1 MKINRIFSL
10 CIHFPSYCLIFF
22 SFFTIYYH
30 IFLFCRATFIQF
42 CYLGFPLS
50 IFSTLIYFCYYKFNN
65 IFIQIKQHT
74 DTTNNF
80 IQDENKYISIM
91 ISIAC
96 IIMFI
101 YFFSKSYHLTWILC
115 VIFLLVSLFYK
126 KQQEKNI
133 PVSTLKIKIVWKDLF
148 AIFLLSFLYAL
159 LTICIKRTDADD
171 ALFVAIAVHLIN
183 LPHEQLFQ
191 TDPLFHDIPF
201 KIWPYQFESFNV
213 LSAVLSTL
221 TNLQPAK
228 VSHYILAT
236 ISSIL
241 YPLAW
246 SRFFLHFGITPRV
259 IFFPFLLLSFL
270 LAESHASFGN
280 FTFVRFFQ
288 GKAIFVSII
297 VPLIYSSIWDFIND
311 KKKKDILNV
320 FLLSVAAFG
329 CTSSAIFIVPQII
342 GFSLICAYSFISI
355 RNMCY
360 LISPIMCYYGFWI
373 ITFFITI
380 ISPIKNSYVIPV
392 VTEDTV
398 QFVFG
403 TIQKFIL
410 LFFILTSWLY
420 IKNQKKKY
428 YFLLLTLLYFL
439 IPLNPY
445 CMQILKI
452 GVTPYIC
459 WRELWTIPI
468 WGIACIGLYGLTLLS
483 ATYIVSIFKQGN
495 KNFIQCI
502 LLCFFTISMLSL
514 SNLRSSNFERMG
526 FDRLWYPKKKKK
538 VLSTIDKN
546 LTSGQTIIAPYD
558 LSCWLTTFKKRYHV
572 LTNRYLVALDEYIK
586 LYDPNIAAFLN
597 LENPTKEEQIFF
609 INWVKDVSPNA
620 IVIKN
625 SQRLYNNL
633 TLLGYERILIDP
645 TGDLFLKIK

>member
-10 CIHFPSYCLIFF
+10 YIHIPSYCLIFF

-30 IFLFCRATFIQF
+30 IFLFCRSTFIQF
-42 CYLGFPLS
+42 YHIGFPLS
-50 IFSTLIYFCYYKFNN
+50 IFSTLIYFYYYKFNN

-74 DTTNNF
+74 DTISNSL
-80 IQDENKYISIM
+80 QDRNKYMSTM

-96 IIMFI
+96 IIIFV
-101 YFFSKSYHLTWILC
+101 YFFSKNYFLTWILC
-115 VIFLLVSLFYK
+115 VIFLLISLFYK
-126 KQQEKNI
+126 KQQGRDI
-133 PVSTLKIKIVWKDLF
+133 SVSISKIKVTWKDF
-148 AIFLLSFLYAL
+148 FTIFLLSFLYAL
-159 LTICIKRTDADD
+159 LTIFIKRTDADD
-171 ALFVAIAVHLIN
+171 ALFVAVAVHLIN
-183 LPHEQLFQ
+183 LPYEQLFQ
-191 TDPLFHDIPF
+191 TDPLFHGISF

-221 TNLQPAK
+221 TSLQPAK

-246 SRFFLHFGITPRV
+246 SRFFLNFGITPRV
-259 IFFPFLLLSFL
+259 IFFPFLLLSLL

-288 GKAIFVSII
+288 GKAIFVSIV
-297 VPLIYSSIWDFIND
+297 VPLIYNSIWDFIKY

-320 FLLSVAAFG
+320 FLLSIAAFG
-329 CTSSAIFIVPQII
+329 CTSSAIFIVPQIV

-355 RNMCY
+355 RNMFY
-360 LISPIMCYYGFWI
+360 LIFPIMFYYGFWI

-392 VTEDTV
+392 LTEDTV

-403 TIQKFIL
+403 NIQKFIL

-420 IKNQKKKY
+420 IKDQKKKY

-468 WGIACIGLYGLTLLS
+468 WGIACIGLYGLTLLG
-483 ATYIVSIFKQGN
+483 ATYIVSIFKQVS
-495 KNFIQCI
+495 KSLIQCI
-502 LLCFFTISMLSL
+502 LLCFFTIGMLSF
-514 SNLRSSNFERMG
+514 SNLRPSNFERVG
-526 FDRLWYPKKKKK
+526 FDRLWYPHIYEK

-572 LTNRYLVALDEYIK
+572 LTNRYLVALDEYIR

-597 LENPTKEEQIFF
+597 LESPTEEEQTFF

-625 SQRLYNNL
+625 SQRLYNDL
-633 TLLGYERILIDP
+633 TSLEYERILIDP
-645 TGDLFLKIK
+645 TGDLFLKSK